1 DHKREADEVLGV
13 TLSSPTNATI
23 AVGAANATITND
35 DPIPTISIADA
46 SISEGNSGT
55 TPFAVPA
62 TLSNPS
68 DQTITV
74 DWATQDGTATLADND
89 YAAASGT
96 LTFPPGTT
104 GPQNASFDVL
114 GDTQP
119 ESDEVVV
126 VNLANPSNAT
136 VLDGSADATITN
148 DDAVPSL
155 SINDVTIAEG
165 NAG

>member
-1 DHKREADEVLGV
+1 A
-13 TLSSPTNATI
+13 P
-23 AVGAANATITND
+23 
-35 DPIPTISIADA
+35 
-46 SISEGNSGT
+46 
-55 TPFAVPA
+55 
-62 TLSNPS
+62 
-68 DQTITV
+68 
-74 DWATQDGTATLADND
+74 LADND

-165 NAG
+165 NAGTSTADFTITLSSASSQTVTVGFQTGDATATTPN